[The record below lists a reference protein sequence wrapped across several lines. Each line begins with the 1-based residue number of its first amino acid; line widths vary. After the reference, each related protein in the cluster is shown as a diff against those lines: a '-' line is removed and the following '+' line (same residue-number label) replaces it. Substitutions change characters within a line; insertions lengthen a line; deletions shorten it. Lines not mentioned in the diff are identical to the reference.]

1 VPVSTVVVKVPLV
14 RAVEKVLAH
23 NVPVLTGTP
32 LISPILFGANSSK
45 LDAGDVKQIIKAA
58 SLLKD
63 KSGWLFVT
71 GFVKYEGKGTAFEK
85 KIANAR
91 ATVVARQ
98 LAKLGLKVK
107 IGYLGYGP
115 QNKKSP
121 NPTDRK
127 VELRWL
133 PEPTKS
139 S

>member
-1 VPVSTVVVKVPLV
+1 VQ
-14 RAVEKVLAH
+14 AVQKVLAH

-32 LISPILFGANSSK
+32 LISPILFAPNSAK
-45 LDAGDVKQIIKAA
+45 LDAADIKQIAQAA
-58 SLLKD
+58 ALLKD

-71 GFVKYEGKGTAFEK
+71 GFVKYEGRGTAIEK

-91 ATVVARQ
+91 ATAVAKE

-121 NPTDRK
+121 KPTDRK

-133 PEPTKS
+133 AES
-139 S
+139 SQNS